1 MASACL
7 QLFTHPP
14 SEEHLGNYEP
24 SCCKH
29 LGAGSVV
36 VSHLKVIC
44 KVISLNSWEELSW
57 GRGVYMS
64 TQSVHTGRGQS
75 QCLGYS
81 PDYFLNQSLSLV
93 WLDW

>member
-7 QLFTHPP
+7 QLFTHSP
-14 SEEHLGNYEP
+14 SEGHLDSEEP

-36 VSHLKVIC
+36 VSHLKMIC
-44 KVISLNSWEELSW
+44 KVISLNSWEELS
-57 GRGVYMS
+57 GGGGVCMS
-64 TQSVHTGRGQS
+64 THSVHTDRGQS
-75 QCLGYS
+75 QCLVYS

-93 WLDW
+93 RLDW